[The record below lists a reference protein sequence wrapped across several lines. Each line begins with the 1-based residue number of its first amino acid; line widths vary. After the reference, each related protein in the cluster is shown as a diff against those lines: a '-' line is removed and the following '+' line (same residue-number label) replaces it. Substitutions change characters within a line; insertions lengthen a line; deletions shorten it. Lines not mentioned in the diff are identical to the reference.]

1 MLFSYHN
8 AVFEIQEKVIAQV
21 RPGNSLKELHDLSCR
36 ITTEKLIEIG
46 LLHGEVDTLLR
57 EGAFRAYYPHTIG
70 HHLGLDVHDCGD
82 LSREE
87 RGRSAEFKLSSR
99 MVITI
104 EPGIYIQPDDL
115 SVDEKWRGIGVR
127 IEDNILVTPEGC
139 ENLSA
144 AAIK

>member
-1 MLFSYHN
+1 M
-8 AVFEIQEKVIAQV
+8 
-21 RPGNSLKELHDLSCR
+21 
-36 ITTEKLIEIG
+36 
-46 LLHGEVDTLLR
+46 R

-87 RGRSAEFKLSSR
+87 RGRSAEFKLSAG
-99 MVITI
+99 MAITI

-115 SVDEKWRGIGVR
+115 TVDENWRGIGIR
-127 IEDNILVTPEGC
+127 IEDNILVTDDGY